1 MLYPLLRQA
10 LFCIDAERAHDL
22 SLPFLNRSSGAL
34 ALLQRDIESSP
45 IECFGLNFK
54 NPVGL
59 AAGLDKNGDYLSG
72 LARLGFGFCEIG
84 TVTPKPQ
91 EGNPK
96 PRLFRLPADRALI
109 NRMGF
114 NNKGVDHLVRQVAQ
128 FDKQQP
134 QLRETI
140 RLGIN
145 IGKNKLTANENAV
158 DDYVHCLRKVFT
170 LADYITINISSPNT
184 PGLRDLQTGESRRSL
199 LQALRNEQLDLAAR
213 HGKKVPMLVKIAPD
227 MTADDISDFA
237 HDVEKFSLDGV
248 IATNTTN
255 SSEARATLTHEHA
268 GQEGG
273 ISGRPVNHLATLT
286 LDRLCESL
294 GNKAPVIAAG
304 GIMSA
309 ENAMSRFNS
318 GATLLQLYT
327 GLIYQGPSLIRDI
340 VDAHRHSSL

>member
-22 SLPFLNRSSGAL
+22 SLPFLNRTAGAL
-34 ALLQRDIESSP
+34 ALLQRDIKDSP
-45 IECFGLNFK
+45 VECFGLDFK

-114 NNKGVDHLVRQVAQ
+114 NNKGVDHLVSQVAQ
-128 FDKQQP
+128 FDKQQAL
-134 QLRETI
+134 LRASI

-158 DDYVHCLRKVFT
+158 DDYVHCMRKVFI
-170 LADYITINISSPNT
+170 LADYITINI
-184 PGLRDLQTGESRRSL
+184 SRRSL
-199 LQALRNEQLDLAAR
+199 LQALRNEQLDLAAK

-227 MTADDISDFA
+227 MAAEDISDFA
-237 HDVEKFSLDGV
+237 SDVDNFSLDGV

-255 SSEARATLTHEHA
+255 SSEVRAALTHQHA

-273 ISGRPVNHLATLT
+273 ISGQPVNQLATLT

-294 GNKAPVIAAG
+294 GDKVPVIAAG

-309 ENAMSRFNS
+309 ESAMSRFNS

-327 GLIYQGPSLIRDI
+327 GLIYQGPALIRDI
-340 VDAHRHSSL
+340 VAAHRHSSL